1 VQLTYRPAPSAGARH
16 PCELLV
22 AAVDVLDLPPGWWLF
37 DSTRCELVS
46 QELPGLEAAS
56 AAEEAGVVLGVD
68 HPLPAV
74 VFLIANLSRTL
85 SRYPAGTSLVWRD
98 AGVLLGLLHL
108 CACDLG
114 LGSCIAGMS
123 GALPLDF
130 PLVDVGAMALG
141 TLVN

>member
-1 VQLTYRPAPSAGARH
+1 
-16 PCELLV
+16 LV
-22 AAVDVLDLPPGWWLF
+22 AALDVLDLPSGWWSF

-46 QELPGLEAAS
+46 QKLPGLEAAS
-56 AAEEAGVVLGVD
+56 AAEEAQRVLGVD

-74 VFLIANLSRTL
+74 VFLVANLSRTL

-108 CACDLG
+108 CASDIG

-123 GALPLDF
+123 GALPLDL
-130 PLVDVGAMALG
+130 PLVDVGAIALG
-141 TLVN
+141 TVVN